1 MADAAQKRA
10 PEALRLL
17 CAKQAAQDI
26 AAVADDITDP
36 TELLLDALEQVRQ
49 LQEQDKV
56 KGYRDQ
62 VGEEVGRLVGG
73 LDPDKAGKIADQVVQ
88 LLIAVRSLKDD
99 EFKAQRAEL
108 DRKARALI
116 GDVGPTDVI
125 RNFLEHSLAD
135 LLSNPRLVA
144 AINARLK

>member
-73 LDPDKAGKIADQVVQ
+73 LDPAKAGKIADQVVQ
-88 LLIAVRSLKDD
+88 LLIAVCSLRED

-108 DRKARALI
+108 DQKARALI

-125 RNFLEHSLAD
+125 RNFLEHSLAE